1 MLSSQT
7 YLIDCITKRNIF
19 TIKQFVT
26 MKDADR
32 RSVLRYLSDE
42 QYEDIMRVCSSYPNI
57 DMNVEFK
64 SKFHQDV
71 FLFYTESE

>member
-1 MLSSQT
+1 
-7 YLIDCITKRNIF
+7 
-19 TIKQFVT
+19 

-64 SKFHQDV
+64 STHIFV
-71 FLFYTESE
+71 V

>member
-1 MLSSQT
+1 
-7 YLIDCITKRNIF
+7 
-19 TIKQFVT
+19 

-64 SKFHQDV
+64 STSFFRHLTISAQKANGNFT
-71 FLFYTESE
+71 L